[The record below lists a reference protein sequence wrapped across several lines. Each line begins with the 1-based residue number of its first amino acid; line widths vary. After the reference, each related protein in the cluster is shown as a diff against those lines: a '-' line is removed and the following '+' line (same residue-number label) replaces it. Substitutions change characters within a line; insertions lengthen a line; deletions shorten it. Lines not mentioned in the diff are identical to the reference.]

1 MNIDA
6 LAGEIWDAAVEL
18 GLDPHPVHFEVVPH
32 HVLYEVAAYG
42 LPNHFRHWTYGRN
55 YWIQKQQY
63 EHGMSRIYEL
73 VINSDP
79 ALAYILQNNNDVQK
93 AFVMAHVMG
102 HSHIFKCN
110 WHWKDTRK
118 DMPQYMAAAGARFA
132 EYEQVYGEMPVER
145 LIDKGLA
152 LQFHVADE
160 EHEPVLEQRQ
170 VKKRTEFD
178 ELFEAGGNQAAV
190 HPDPKPAKPGNS
202 VGPGHLNRLPAP
214 TEDLLG
220 YIIRYSPVL
229 TPWEKDV
236 LSVIRQEGIYLKPYF
251 GTKLLHEGFAVWTHQ
266 KILGM
271 LDLTQE
277 DRLEAAITHAGV
289 AVPHL
294 LGLNPY
300 YLGWKI
306 LEMIERE
313 KGKEEVIRIASEESD
328 SSFIRNHL
336 TTEMVEE
343 LDLYQW
349 VKKEDHDPGY
359 PKGHKWVVEETG
371 WENVRDW
378 LAAKYAQPPLPVI
391 EAVAESQDQR
401 GELVLWQVGD
411 EDMDRHY
418 AEQTLSYFI
427 DLWGGDVKLSC
438 NLDGIRGVIIRRR

>member
-1 MNIDA
+1 MTIDV
-6 LAGEIWDAAVEL
+6 LAGEIWDAAREL

-63 EHGMSRIYEL
+63 EHGLARIYEL

-79 ALAYILQNNNDVQK
+79 AYAYILQNNSDVQK

-102 HSHIFKCN
+102 HSHVFKCN
-110 WHWKDTRK
+110 WYWKDTRK
-118 DMPQYMAAAGARFA
+118 DMPQYMAAAAARFA
-132 EYEQVYGEMPVER
+132 GYEQVFGETVVEG
-145 LIDKGLA
+145 LIDKGLS

-160 EHEPVLEQRQ
+160 DHEPVLEAAPR
-170 VKKRTEFD
+170 KRRTEFD
-178 ELFEAGGNQAAV
+178 GLFG
-190 HPDPKPAKPGNS
+190 PDPGPGPEDSGKPRNRVP
-202 VGPGHLNRLPAP
+202 PGHLNRLPVP

-229 TPWEKDV
+229 TPWETDV
-236 LSVIRQEGIYLKPYF
+236 LSVIRQEGIYFKPYY

-271 LDLTQE
+271 LDLSQE
-277 DRLEAAITHAGV
+277 DRLEAAVTHAGV
-289 AVPHL
+289 SVPHQ

-300 YLGWKI
+300 YLGWRM

-313 KGKEEVIRIASEESD
+313 KGPGEVLKIAGEESD

-336 TTEMVEE
+336 TREMVEE
-343 LDLYQW
+343 LDLYRW
-349 VKKEDHDPGY
+349 VKREERDPGY
-359 PKGHKWVVEETG
+359 GNGYAWVVEETG
-371 WENVRDW
+371 WEEVRDF
-378 LAAKYAQPPLPVI
+378 LSGQYARPPLPVI
-391 EAVAESQDQR
+391 EAVAESPDQR

-411 EDMDRHY
+411 EDMDRNY
-418 AEQTLSYFI
+418 AEKTLGYVTA
-427 DLWGGDVKLSC
+427 LWGGDVKLGC
-438 NLDGIRGVIIRRR
+438 NLNGGRGFINRRR